1 MRFFPFCCVLCDAQV
16 TGATSLCQP
25 CLEDLPRIKICCYQ
39 CGLPLKNT
47 QEASLCGQCQQS
59 LPPIDYLISSLHYAY
74 PVDYLVSQLKF
85 QGDLTY
91 AKIFS
96 QLLLTTLQTHYRE
109 KKRERHP
116 ERPEIIIPVP
126 LHKKRS
132 RQRGFNQA
140 FEIARPIAKELNIP
154 ISANTIK
161 RIKYT
166 EAQSLLSA
174 SERRKNLHNS
184 FVLSKPISAEH
195 IVLVDDVV
203 TTGTTVYALAT
214 LLKKSG
220 VKKVGVWAV
229 ARATISK

>member
-1 MRFFPFCCVLCDAQV
+1 MRFFAPCCVLCDAKV
-16 TGATSLCQP
+16 TGAISLCEP
-25 CLEDLPRIKICCYQ
+25 CLEDLPRIKTTCYQ
-39 CGLPLKNT
+39 CGLPLESKL
-47 QEASLCGQCQQS
+47 EASLCGQCQQS

-74 PVDYLVSQLKF
+74 PVGYLVSQLKF
-85 QGDLTY
+85 QRDLTY
-91 AKIFS
+91 AKIFA
-96 QLLLTTLQTHYRE
+96 QLLLTTLQQQY
-109 KKRERHP
+109 KARHS
-116 ERPEIIIPVP
+116 ELPEIIIPVP

-140 FEIARPIAKELNIP
+140 LEIARPIAKELNIP
-154 ISANTIK
+154 ILVNAIE
-161 RIKYT
+161 RIKHT

-174 SERRKNLHNS
+174 LERRKNLHNS
-184 FVLSKPISAEH
+184 FVFSKPITAEH

-203 TTGTTVYALAT
+203 TTGTTVYELAT

>member
-1 MRFFPFCCVLCDAQV
+1 MHLFSPCCVLCSTKV
-16 TGATSLCQP
+16 TGAISLCQP
-25 CLEDLPRIKICCYQ
+25 CLEDLPRIKTTCYQ
-39 CGLPLKNT
+39 CGLPLKNR
-47 QEASLCGQCQQS
+47 QGESLCGQCQQS
-59 LPPIDYLISSLHYAY
+59 LPPIDYLISSLHYTY
-74 PVDYLVSQLKF
+74 PVGYLVSQLKF
-85 QGDLTY
+85 QRDLTY

-96 QLLLTTLQTHYRE
+96 QLLLTTLQMHYRE
-109 KKRERHP
+109 RYS

-140 FEIARPIAKELNIP
+140 LEIAQPIAKALNIP
-154 ISANTIK
+154 IVANAIK

-174 SERRKNLHNS
+174 LERCKNLRNS
-184 FVLSKPISAEH
+184 FVLSKPITAEH

-203 TTGTTVYALAT
+203 TTGTTVYELAT

-220 VKKVGVWAV
+220 VRKVGVWAV
-229 ARATISK
+229 ARAIITK